1 MFLDEMG
8 VLLGLMRDYGRS
20 QKGERLYAKKP
31 FYRGERT
38 TVIGAITQEKVLAL
52 EMIGKSMNGDD
63 FKQFIQKKVVP
74 ELWEGAVIVM
84 DNLSTHKVA
93 GIKEMVE
100 GAGARIVYLSGY
112 SPEFNPIEH
121 LWWELKAFVRS
132 FVPKSKKVVE
142 DLLRLAVKYL
152 VSSVQLRNYFA
163 HCCYCTS

>member
-20 QKGERLYAKKP
+20 QKGERLYAEKP

-52 EMIGKSMNGDD
+52 EMMGKSMNGDD
-63 FKQFIQKKVVP
+63 FKQFVQEKLVP
-74 ELWEGAVIVM
+74 ELWEGAVLVM
-84 DNLSTHKVA
+84 DNLRAHKVA

-100 GAGARIVYLSGY
+100 GVGARIVYLSGY

-132 FVPKSKKVVE
+132 FVPKSRKVVE
-142 DLLRLAVKYL
+142 ELLQLAVKYL